1 MKLPNEVREKYPEAA
16 EFLDVAQDSSLTQF
30 TQPFAMM
37 NYLYDLNPNKVPK
50 AYHSMMPF
58 SPETV
63 AQIESSMKTGKALP
77 RGVMKHFEKQLSEKV
92 LSGTA
97 PDGGKA
103 WYAVIA
109 DVMRSVNSDRA
120 VPELRAALIESLGYN
135 FIQLYT
141 NVKGN
146 KLVTEAF
153 WPAKISGQVKLKTKS
168 SAGDIKGR
176 MSVEISPGGDDLDE
190 PTMPTG
196 AAQADELPDV
206 APSRSKIKAAKPQ
219 EPLGTEKSLGRKRR

>member
-1 MKLPNEVREKYPEAA
+1 MMKN
-16 EFLDVAQDSSLTQF
+16 
-30 TQPFAMM
+30 
-37 NYLYDLNPNKVPK
+37 
-50 AYHSMMPF
+50 
-58 SPETV
+58 
-63 AQIESSMKTGKALP
+63 
-77 RGVMKHFEKQLSEKV
+77 FEKQLSEKV
-92 LSGTA
+92 LGGTA
-97 PDGGKA
+97 SDGGKA

-141 NVKGN
+141 NVKDN

-168 SAGDIKGR
+168 SAGEVKGR

-190 PTMPTG
+190 PTMPTS

-206 APSRSKIKAAKPQ
+206 APSRGKIKATKPQ